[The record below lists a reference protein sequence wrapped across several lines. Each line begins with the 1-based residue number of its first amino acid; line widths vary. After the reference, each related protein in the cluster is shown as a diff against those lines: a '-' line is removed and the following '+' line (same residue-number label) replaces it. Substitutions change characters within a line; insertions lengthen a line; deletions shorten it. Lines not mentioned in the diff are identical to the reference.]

1 MPAKAKK
8 KKTVRASGDQRRVR
22 TQQVVFIVI
31 SIFIILAMMLSFA
44 INL

>member
-8 KKTVRASGDQRRVR
+8 KQPVRASNDQRRVR
-22 TQQVVFIVI
+22 TQQVVFIAI
-31 SIFIILAMMLSFA
+31 SLFIVLAMVLSLL